1 MKRSTLYYLSL
12 AAAVALSGCNGL
24 NKMVKNYQ
32 QVKYEVTPNPLEL
45 KGDSVSISVKATY
58 PEKYFGKKVN
68 AAVTPY
74 IKTASG
80 EKPFKDVIVM
90 GEKVENATNKVEYK
104 KGGTVTYSDKIAY
117 SPDMKMSEV
126 WVKAKGTVGKK
137 SKDIPGMKIA
147 DATIVTQQ
155 LVRGEDVKTIAAP
168 DSFKKVIPV
177 PYTANIYFPIS

>member
-1 MKRSTLYYLSL
+1 MKKSYINYSIFFL
-12 AAAVALSGCNGL
+12 AAFVLGGCNGL

-45 KGDSVSISVKATY
+45 KGDSVAINIKATY

-74 IKTASG
+74 IKTSTG

-117 SPDMKMSEV
+117 SPDMKMSE
-126 WVKAKGTVGKK
+126 
-137 SKDIPGMKIA
+137 
-147 DATIVTQQ
+147 
-155 LVRGEDVKTIAAP
+155 
-168 DSFKKVIPV
+168 
-177 PYTANIYFPIS
+177 